1 MEVLLGKS
9 SVNGPFSIAMLNYQ
23 RVFFFWDSKSSQR
36 FLRSSHFHG
45 SMDPLWIHYIKLVNY
60 ILSIFPRISNYLAII
75 PPFIDDFSR
84 SKPPFID
91 DFPTVS
97 PYTNDFRIIF
107 PWHKACWSPFI
118 PCCSNPYVQTGYSFF
133 KG

>member
-1 MEVLLGKS
+1 
-9 SVNGPFSIAMLNYQ
+9 MLNYQ
-23 RVFFFWDSKSSQR
+23 RVFFFWIRRVPKDFSD
-36 FLRSSHFHG
+36 LPT
-45 SMDPLWIHYIKLVNY
+45 SMDPWIHYIKLVNY

-107 PWHKACWSPFI
+107 P
-118 PCCSNPYVQTGYSFF
+118 
-133 KG
+133 